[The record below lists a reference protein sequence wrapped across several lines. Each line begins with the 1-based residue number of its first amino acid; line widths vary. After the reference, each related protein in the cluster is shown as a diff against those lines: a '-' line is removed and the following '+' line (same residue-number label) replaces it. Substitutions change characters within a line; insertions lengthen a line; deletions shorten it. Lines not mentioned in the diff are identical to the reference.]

1 MMAVKLK
8 EGIFEKEKL
17 ERLPSRDGFGKGLVE
32 LGEKNPDVVVLCCD
46 LTESTRTN
54 WFAERYPQRFF
65 EVGVAEQNMAGVAA
79 GMALEGK
86 IPFIAS
92 YAVFS
97 PGRNWDQVR
106 ISVCYSEANV
116 KIAGCHAGIS
126 VGPDGATHQA
136 LEDVALTRVL
146 PNMTVLVPCDW
157 LEAKKATVAS
167 AEIKGPVYFRF
178 GREKVP
184 TITVEETPFVVGR
197 AETFNDGSDVTVVA
211 NGLMVYEALVA
222 AKQLEKEGVSARVIN
237 LHTVKPIDKDALV
250 KAARETGAVVV
261 AEEHQV
267 AGGTGGAV
275 AEVLA
280 QEHPVP
286 MRFVGMRDRFGES
299 GNPDELLKEFGM
311 TSKEVAQAAREV
323 LRIKK

>member
-1 MMAVKLK
+1 MAVRLN
-8 EGIFEKEKL
+8 EKL
-17 ERLPSRDGFGKGLVE
+17 WDAKAVDWVASRDGFGKGVLE
-32 LGEKNPDVVVLCCD
+32 LGGKNEDVVVLCCD
-46 LTESTRTN
+46 LAESTRAH
-54 WFAERYPQRFF
+54 WFAEKYPERFI
-65 EVGVAEQNMAGVAA
+65 EVGVAEQNLAGLGA
-79 GMALEGK
+79 GMAFEGK

-97 PGRNWDQVR
+97 PGRSWDQVR
-106 ISVCYSEANV
+106 VSICYSNANV

-136 LEDVALTRVL
+136 LEDVAITRVL
-146 PNMTVLVPCDW
+146 PRMTVLVPCDW

-167 AEIKGPVYFRF
+167 AEIRGPVYFRF

-197 AETFNDGSDVTVVA
+197 AETFYDGEDVTLVA
-211 NGLMVYEALVA
+211 NGLMVYEALLA
-222 AKQLEKEGVSARVIN
+222 AKQLEKEGVSARVVN
-237 LHTVKPIDKDALV
+237 LHTVKPLDRQALV

-267 AGGTGGAV
+267 LAGTGGAV

-280 QEHPVP
+280 KEYPAP
-286 MRFVGMRDRFGES
+286 MEFVGMQDRFGES
-299 GNPDELLKEFGM
+299 GSPAELLKHFGM
-311 TSKEVAQAAREV
+311 TSQEVAEAARTV
-323 LRIKK
+323 LKRK